1 MAFQSILF
9 EKVPAVT
16 VRETQRMPECFTDL
30 NLDQVVAALTAGRQ
44 EYNLAPL
51 FYTPLHDAET
61 VKYRQAIAQDLEATD
76 LTVGLNAFAQRMREM
91 RRYLTFLENLSFKY
105 HREGWFLEAVSVY
118 CEAATGLLQDLQAAE
133 VKSRGFLALRDFLV
147 AYTTSEAFKQ
157 LLAETTDLKSR
168 LSSVHYSILVK
179 GDCVRVRHYDAEC
192 DYSQEIEHTFERFR
206 RGAVK
211 DYSARLSTGG
221 GMNYVEAA
229 ILEAVAKLN
238 PELFA
243 DLITYCER
251 HRDYLNTTLQS
262 FDREIQFYLAYLD
275 TIAGLKQAG
284 LPFCYPHASPEVK
297 EISVC
302 DGFDLALARK
312 LVAQQATVVSNDIL
326 LQNGERIIIITGPNQ
341 GGKTTFARTFG
352 QLLYLGS
359 LGLPIPGREARLFL
373 PDHIF
378 THFEREENIQN
389 LRGKLQDDLVRIR
402 TILDRA
408 TGNTVIVMNEVFAST
423 MLNDAV
429 FLSKEIMERI
439 IALDL
444 LCVFVTFIDE
454 LATLGPTTVSMVST
468 VASDNPAV
476 RTFKIVRKPADGLA
490 YAMSIVRKHQLTYD
504 CLKERLAA

>member
-1 MAFQSILF
+1 
-9 EKVPAVT
+9 
-16 VRETQRMPECFTDL
+16 
-30 NLDQVVAALTAGRQ
+30 
-44 EYNLAPL
+44 
-51 FYTPLHDAET
+51 
-61 VKYRQAIAQDLEATD
+61 
-76 LTVGLNAFAQRMREM
+76 
-91 RRYLTFLENLSFKY
+91 
-105 HREGWFLEAVSVY
+105 
-118 CEAATGLLQDLQAAE
+118 
-133 VKSRGFLALRDFLV
+133 
-147 AYTTSEAFKQ
+147 
-157 LLAETTDLKSR
+157 
-168 LSSVHYSILVK
+168 
-179 GDCVRVRHYDAEC
+179 
-192 DYSQEIEHTFERFR
+192 
-206 RGAVK
+206 
-211 DYSARLSTGG
+211 
-221 GMNYVEAA
+221 
-229 ILEAVAKLN
+229 
-238 PELFA
+238 
-243 DLITYCER
+243 
-251 HRDYLNTTLQS
+251 
-262 FDREIQFYLAYLD
+262 
-275 TIAGLKQAG
+275 
-284 LPFCYPHASPEVK
+284 
-297 EISVC
+297 
-302 DGFDLALARK
+302 
-312 LVAQQATVVSNDIL
+312 
-326 LQNGERIIIITGPNQ
+326 
-341 GGKTTFARTFG
+341 

-359 LGLPIPGREARLFL
+359 LGLPIPGRKARLFL